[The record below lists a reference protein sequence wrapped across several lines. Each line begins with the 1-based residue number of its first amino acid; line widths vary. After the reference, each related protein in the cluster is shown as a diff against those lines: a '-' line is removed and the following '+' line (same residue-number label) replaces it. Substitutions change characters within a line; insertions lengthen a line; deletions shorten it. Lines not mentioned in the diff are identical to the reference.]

1 MKGYISFASWILI
14 NFYFYFWYLDEELE
28 VNEMAAETLKARKS
42 AKAALRGNPA
52 ASNGHHQPQNAV
64 GPPSDDDDF

>member
-1 MKGYISFASWILI
+1 
-14 NFYFYFWYLDEELE
+14 
-28 VNEMAAETLKARKS
+28 MAAETLKARKS

>member
-1 MKGYISFASWILI
+1 MLSKFHLLSETRLISIFI
-14 NFYFYFWYLDEELE
+14 FECLDEELE

-42 AKAALRGNPA
+42 ARAALRGNPA
-52 ASNGHHQPQNAV
+52 VGNGHTQPPAAV